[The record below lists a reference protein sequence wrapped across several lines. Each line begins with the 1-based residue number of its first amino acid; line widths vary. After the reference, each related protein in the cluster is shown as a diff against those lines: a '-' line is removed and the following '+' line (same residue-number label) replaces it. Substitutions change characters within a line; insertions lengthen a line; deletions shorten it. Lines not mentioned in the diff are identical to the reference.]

1 MARFSYEDMSVSQVP
16 EAQDLLEAFSGSSIV
31 AWSTKIRYKLLKMAD
46 DQDNNRNAEYAQL
59 IRNFLNT
66 WQANPITGSINRD
79 TLEIL
84 KAAAEPLSLMNWNQ
98 ASYFQGLVGSLDE
111 LIADQEQLPT
121 GVPTDQNNE
130 FQGGAGMSMPPMG
143 DEFGAQKEP
152 PPGGE
157 EAPGAEGDL
166 GKPGEP
172 GAEEGGEP
180 KPIDEIP
187 IK

>member
-1 MARFSYEDMSVSQVP
+1 MSAHSYEDWAAASVIEP
-16 EAQDLLEAFSGSSIV
+16 YDLLEAFAGASIV

-46 DQDNNRNAEYAQL
+46 DQDKNRNAEYAQL

-66 WQANPITGSINRD
+66 WQANQITGSINRD

-84 KAAAEPLSLMNWNQ
+84 KAAAEPLSLMKWNQ

-130 FQGGAGMSMPPMG
+130 FQGGAGLSSPPLG
-143 DEFGAQKEP
+143 DEFGPQKEP
-152 PPGGE
+152 PPGE
-157 EAPGAEGDL
+157 ELPGDKGTEV
-166 GKPGEP
+166 PGEP
-172 GAEEGGEP
+172 GIKSGVGEP